1 WATPE
6 LAKARAE
13 LERLA
18 ASPELRRQYEGRID
32 WLRDYITDME
42 GSFEDGLEKG
52 RDEGQQR
59 ERALLRSMVSR
70 GLTVEQICE
79 LTGMAAAD
87 VRRALEL

>member
-1 WATPE
+1 MAAASLEEMWISFLKEGIEMSTEVLEKWATPE

-42 GSFEDGLEKG
+42 GSFEDG
-52 RDEGQQR
+52 
-59 ERALLRSMVSR
+59 
-70 GLTVEQICE
+70 
-79 LTGMAAAD
+79 
-87 VRRALEL
+87 

>member
-1 WATPE
+1 

-42 GSFEDGLEKG
+42 GSFQDGLEKG
-52 RDEGQQR
+52 RDEGIWKGQEAIVR
-59 ERALLRSMVSR
+59 LMSSR

-87 VRRALEL
+87 VRRALGS